1 MKAPR
6 LLAAALATLTLAACA
21 DQDAPIPSP
30 PRLQLSATQ
39 VTFTTGPG
47 DALPGPATVVATN
60 GGGGALAAPVAEVTF
75 QSGATWLTASVT
87 GAAPPYLVI
96 LTPASA
102 ALAVGTYA
110 ATVTLTSAGAT
121 GSPQAI
127 AVTLTVPP
135 PALAASPARLSFS
148 AAQGAA
154 DPAPGTVTVTNRGAG
169 TLAAPTAE
177 VTFQSGAGWL
187 TASVSGAAPPYTVTA
202 TPTLAGL
209 AVGSYAATVTL
220 TSAGASNSPLSLP
233 VTLEVTSAA
242 PAGYL
247 LSAASLAFA
256 TATPDLDPAP
266 QLVTVEQDGAGV
278 LATPTT
284 TVTYASGQATGWLT
298 ATVSGT
304 AAPFTLTVEAATA
317 LLTTGLYQA
326 SVAVLVAGSPASPQ
340 TLAVDLVVGR
350 KVTVSRMI
358 THWEG
363 DAFGTTSEAADARVA
378 GLDVL
383 QDDGLSPPT
392 VTPMVAEATAGRWR
406 AAVQP
411 GPYQVVVSFLD
422 GSTTTVQATA
432 DLLDL
437 GFDLGG
443 RTDAVQATQVT
454 DATLTATGLDTWR
467 NFDTLR
473 FYAWGAQLSAP
484 LVPTADWT
492 GFSDPPP
499 YTFDWTATMGAL
511 LAPADEL
518 WVAQYHFGAGEGLSF
533 IDYLEAAATTFMTGV
548 QIVDG
553 QPFELAPPLA
563 SLVLDRSALFP
574 LDWRQTEFELAAPDF
589 ASAPLSEP
597 HRVGVYAIPA
607 PLVMPSPLGAAA
619 VPLLQ
624 ATSPAFGFDVDGGQL
639 SFGRFLPGEYQEYF
653 EAAYELPAPV
663 AFSAGAA
670 PLPGAVNHL
679 LRRDAFAQAPNPV
692 APALGAPAS
701 PTIDGLDA
709 LAPQAGVSAA
719 PLLAWLSPSVGL
731 PTSIWVELWGLTSP
745 DGATTEGILVASYL
759 LAAEASSLLVP
770 AGVLTPGATYAAR
783 LVARQVPGDATG
795 DRPFRTGVPSAEGAL
810 WTAAFTVAP

>member
-60 GGGGALAAPVAEVTF
+60 GGSGALAAPVAEVTY
-75 QSGATWLTASVT
+75 QSGAGWLTVGVT

-102 ALAVGTYA
+102 ALPVGTYA
-110 ATVTLTSAGAT
+110 ATVALTSAGAT
-121 GSPQAI
+121 GSPQII

-135 PALAASPARLSFS
+135 PALAASPSSLSFS

-154 DPAPGTVTVTNRGAG
+154 DPAPGMVTVTNGGAG
-169 TLAAPTAE
+169 SLAAPTAE

-233 VTLEVTSAA
+233 VTLQVTGAA
-242 PAGYL
+242 PAGFL
-247 LSAASLAFA
+247 LSADSVAFA
-256 TATPDLDPAP
+256 TATPGSDPAP
-266 QLVTVEQDGAGV
+266 QQVTVAQAGAGA
-278 LATPTT
+278 LPAPTT
-284 TVTYASGQATGWLT
+284 AITYGPGQLPDWLT

-304 AAPFTLTVEAATA
+304 APPYTITLEAATGG
-317 LLTTGLYQA
+317 LFTGLFQA
-326 SVAVLVAGSPASPQ
+326 SVVVQVDGSPSSPQ

-350 KVTVSRMI
+350 LVTVSRMI

-383 QDDGLSPPT
+383 QDDGFSPT
-392 VTPMVAEATAGRWR
+392 VVTPMVPEATAGRWR
-406 AAVQP
+406 AAVEP

-422 GSTTTVQATA
+422 GSTTTVPATV

-443 RTDAVQATQVT
+443 RTDAAQATQVT
-454 DATLTATGLDTWR
+454 DATLTVTGLDTWR

-473 FYAWGAQLSAP
+473 FFAWGAQLSAP
-484 LVPTADWT
+484 LVPTADWI
-492 GFSDPPP
+492 GFTDPDP
-499 YTFDWTATMGAL
+499 YTFDWAATMGAL

-533 IDYLEAAATTFMTGV
+533 IDYLEAAAATSMTGV

-574 LDWRQTEFELAAPDF
+574 LDWRQTEFEAAGADF
-589 ASAPLSEP
+589 APAPLSEP

-607 PLVMPSPLGAAA
+607 PLEMPSPLGAAA

-624 ATSPAFGFDVDGGQL
+624 ATYPAIGFDVDGGQL

-663 AFSAGAA
+663 AFSAAAA
-670 PLPGAVNHL
+670 PLPGAVNHV
-679 LRRDAFAQAPNPV
+679 LRRDALALAPNPV
-692 APALGAPAS
+692 SPALGALAF

-709 LAPQAGVSAA
+709 LVPQAVQTAT
-719 PLLAWLSPSVGL
+719 PLLAWLAPSVGV
-731 PTSIWVELWGLTSP
+731 PTSLWVELWGLTSA
-745 DGATTEGILVASYL
+745 DGLTTQGVLVASYL
-759 LAAEASSLLVP
+759 LAADASSLQVP

-783 LVARQVPGDATG
+783 LVARQSPADATG